1 MKEQVNEKKP
11 ISKKVIIIVSVVI
24 VTFVAGVLAL
34 YFSYIKPEHEGAIA
48 MYSKSVQE
56 YTLALS
62 NFDAKCERFESVN
75 VRLENEIT
83 DLQDVITYGGDP
95 YDKDTI
101 IVANDAINQGK
112 VALQEVPVL
121 DFEREIKQADD
132 FFFLQING
140 VKEQDAIVKERTEK
154 LNKLTEETIVP
165 DYTEATTVIDT
176 AQTNLENS
184 IRQLEQVTAPS
195 ESYVLGRIMEIKDE
209 AGMVDVIALTEDTDP
224 ENLIGKNGWYTSK
237 IIFRHKDVKHYGLD
251 NGLKTLAEIGNPAGG
266 CVETYATVEDAERRN
281 QELTD
286 MEGTVRS
293 PGAHF
298 VCGTMVVRISEDMK
312 TSTQNIL
319 LEMIIDA
326 LLRLEE

>member
-11 ISKKVIIIVSVVI
+11 ISKKVIIIVSVVM
-24 VTFVAGVLAL
+24 VTFVIGVLAL

-56 YTLALS
+56 YTLVLS

-83 DLQDVITYGGDP
+83 DLQDVITYGGNP

-140 VKEQDAIVKERTEK
+140 VKEQDVIVKERTEK
-154 LNKLTEETIVP
+154 INKLTEETIVP
-165 DYTEATTVIDT
+165 DYTEVTTVIDT

-184 IRQLEQVTAPS
+184 IR
-195 ESYVLGRIMEIKDE
+195 
-209 AGMVDVIALTEDTDP
+209 
-224 ENLIGKNGWYTSK
+224 
-237 IIFRHKDVKHYGLD
+237 
-251 NGLKTLAEIGNPAGG
+251 
-266 CVETYATVEDAERRN
+266 
-281 QELTD
+281 
-286 MEGTVRS
+286 
-293 PGAHF
+293 
-298 VCGTMVVRISEDMK
+298 
-312 TSTQNIL
+312 
-319 LEMIIDA
+319 
-326 LLRLEE
+326 

>member
-1 MKEQVNEKKP
+1 MKEQVNKKKT
-11 ISKKVIIIVSVVI
+11 ISKKFIIAVIVSVVL
-24 VTFVAGVLAL
+24 VASFIAV
-34 YFSYIKPEHEGAIA
+34 YFSYIKPEHEGAIVT
-48 MYSKSVQE
+48 YSKTVQE
-56 YTLALS
+56 YTVALS
-62 NFDAKCERFESVN
+62 NFDAKCEQFQSVN
-75 VRLENEIT
+75 SRLENEII
-83 DLQDVITYGGDP
+83 DLQDIITYGGEP
-95 YDKDTI
+95 YDKNM
-101 IVANDAINQGK
+101 IVLANDAINQGK
-112 VALQEVPVL
+112 IAIKEVPVL
-121 DFEREIKQADD
+121 DFERDVKQVEE
-132 FFFLQING
+132 FFFLQVNVI
-140 VKEQDAIVKERTEK
+140 KEEDSIVKEKTEK
-154 LNKLTEETIVP
+154 LNKLIEEIEIP
-165 DYTEATTVIDT
+165 DYSEVTTGINT

-184 IRQLEQVTAPS
+184 IRQLEQVTTPS
-195 ESYVLGRIMEIKDE
+195 ESFVLGRIMEIKDE

>member
-1 MKEQVNEKKP
+1 MTELVKEKKT
-11 ISKKVIIIVSVVI
+11 ISKKTIIITSVV
-24 VTFVAGVLAL
+24 VVALVVGVLAT
-34 YFSYIKPEHEGAIA
+34 YFSYIKTEHENAIA
-48 MYSKSVQE
+48 TYSKSVQE

-75 VRLENEIT
+75 IRLENEIT
-83 DLQDVITYGGDP
+83 ELQDIITYGGKP

-101 IVANDAINQGK
+101 VLANDAINQGK

-121 DFEREIKQADD
+121 DFEREIKQVDD

-140 VKEQDAIVKERTEK
+140 VKEQEVIVKERTEK
-154 LNKLTEETIVP
+154 INKLIAETIVP
-165 DYTEATTVIDT
+165 DYTEETSVIDV
-176 AQTNLENS
+176 AQINLENS

-195 ESYVLGRIMEIKDE
+195 ESFVLGRIMEIKDE

-237 IIFRHKDVKHYGLD
+237 IIFRHKDVSHYGLD

-266 CVETYATVEDAERRN
+266 CIETYTTVEDAERRN
-281 QELTD
+281 QELTE

-298 VCGTMVVRISEDMK
+298 VCGTMVVRVSEDMK
-312 TSTQNIL
+312 TSTQKIL
-319 LEMIIDA
+319 LEMIVDA
-326 LLRLEE
+326 LLRLDN